1 MALPLRLYPKEF
13 KINAVHLGQVEGR
26 RACDVV
32 DELRIGRQTLYSWLH
47 EAAPMF
53 CPEPPNTPEKSH
65 LKRLKLPD

>member
-47 EAAPMF
+47 EARTDVLSGTSEYAR
-53 CPEPPNTPEKSH
+53 EITP
-65 LKRLKLPD
+65 